1 MSSKLEQG
9 REIPPLAFQ
18 AQATKLWLL
27 EDKPLWMGFGFFFNL
42 THSIYLPRRLF
53 FFPPSQHAPQKKK
66 NQPPRVIPPIPPLIS
81 RLFLL
86 TGC

>member
-42 THSIYLPRRLF
+42 TTPFIYPPSFL
-53 FFPPSQHAPQKKK
+53 FPPLSARSAEKEEPA
-66 NQPPRVIPPIPPLIS
+66 
-81 RLFLL
+81 
-86 TGC
+86 